1 MIRANTHAT
10 RLSGLLLLVLL
21 CSLSLLYA
29 LASGSVAIPV
39 GTVIQILSGWSGDI
53 DSNQASAIVL
63 QLRLPRAL
71 AALVTGA
78 LLAVAGAYMQVLL
91 RNPLADPY
99 VLGVSGG
106 AAVGALVALML
117 GLGSSLVSGSAL
129 GGALASMLLV
139 FGLSHRNS
147 NWYSEHLLL
156 TGIVVA
162 TGWGALISFLL
173 AISPDHQLRGMLFWL
188 MGDLSHAGTPKLESL
203 LLLSCLVISLPLA
216 PRLNLY
222 AHGPLRAAA
231 LGVAIQPLQWTIFV
245 LASLMTATAVQ
256 LAGAIGFIGLVVPH
270 IMRRLIGSDHRYLL
284 PASALGGGTLLLLAD
299 TLARTVSSPM
309 QLPTGVLTAMLGVPL
324 FLYLLNRGHKT

>member
-1 MIRANTHAT
+1 MIRPDTPGI
-10 RLSGLLLLVLL
+10 RLAGLLLLVLL
-21 CSLSLLYA
+21 CGLALLYA
-29 LASGSVAIPV
+29 LASGSIAIPAN
-39 GTVIQILSGWSGDI
+39 TVLQILTGGAADV
-53 DSNQASAIVL
+53 DSNQASVIVL

-78 LLAVAGAYMQVLL
+78 LLAMAGAYMQVLL

-117 GLGSSLVSGSAL
+117 GLGSAVISGSAL

-139 FGLSHRNS
+139 FGLSHRN
-147 NWYSEHLLL
+147 NKTYSEHLLL

-173 AISPDHQLRGMLFWL
+173 ATSPDQQLRGMLFWL
-188 MGDLSHAGTPKLESL
+188 MGDMSHTGTPTLESL
-203 LLLSCLVISLPLA
+203 VLLACLIISLPLA

-222 AHGPLRAAA
+222 AHGPMRAAA

-245 LASLMTATAVQ
+245 LASVMTATAVQ

-270 IMRRLIGSDHRYLL
+270 IMRQLMGSDHRYLL
-284 PASALGGGTLLLLAD
+284 PASALGGATLLLLAD
-299 TLARTVSSPM
+299 TLARTILSPM
-309 QLPTGVLTAMLGVPL
+309 LLPTGVLTAMLGVPL
-324 FLYLLNRGHKT
+324 FLYLLNRKHG

>member
-1 MIRANTHAT
+1 MQLDTPAK
-10 RLSGLLLLVLL
+10 RLASLLLLVLL
-21 CSLSLLYA
+21 ASLALLYA
-29 LASGSVAIPV
+29 LTSGSIAIPV
-39 GTVIQILSGWSGDI
+39 KSVLQILTSGSANIESD
-53 DSNQASAIVL
+53 QASVIIL

-78 LLAVAGAYMQVLL
+78 LLAMAGAYMQILL

-106 AAVGALVALML
+106 AAVGALGALML
-117 GLGSSLVSGSAL
+117 GLGSAVISGSAL
-129 GGALASMLLV
+129 GGALVSMLLV
-139 FGLSHRNS
+139 FGLSHRHN
-147 NWYSEHLLL
+147 NVHSEHLLL

-173 AISPDHQLRGMLFWL
+173 ATSPDQQLRGMLFWL
-188 MGDLSHAGTPKLESL
+188 MGDMSHTGMPALESL
-203 LLLSCLVISLPLA
+203 VLLACLIISLPLA

-231 LGVAIQPLQWTIFV
+231 LGVAIQPLQWTLFV

-284 PASALGGGTLLLLAD
+284 PASALGGAILLLLAD
-299 TLARTVSSPM
+299 TLARTILSPM

-324 FLYLLNRGHKT
+324 FLYLLNRKPG